1 MQLRSSSR
9 RKSVPLVLVV
19 DDYEDTRRIYTEY
32 LRFAGF
38 RVEFASDGAE
48 AIKKA
53 RALVPEVIVMDLA
66 MPNMDGWTATRT
78 LKADERTKN
87 IYVMAVTGFSEDEH
101 RLKAWRAGCDA
112 FLAKPV
118 LPAEIVRRIVG
129 RLSAS
134 RPTIQ

>member
-1 MQLRSSSR
+1 MLRATR
-9 RKSVPLVLVV
+9 RRSTPLILVV

-38 RVEFASDGAE
+38 RVEFAADGAE

-53 RALVPEVIVMDLA
+53 RALIPEVIVMDLA
-66 MPNMDGWTATRT
+66 MPNVDGWTATRA
-78 LKADERTKN
+78 LKADVRTKN
-87 IYVMAVTGFSEDEH
+87 IYVMAVTGFTEDEH
-101 RLKAWRAGCDA
+101 RLSAWRAGCDA

-129 RLSAS
+129 RLSATRS
-134 RPTIQ
+134 IAQ